1 MSIVLDII
9 DIDQHDSNTFSNM
22 ATAAAA
28 VARKLPRSPRE
39 KTDYLAL
46 KYFFKWREKVSEKR
60 VKRLLEKAVSTNV
73 PIDHFSLLNGVS
85 KSRLESRSN
94 FDGSSLGDTNSDDTS
109 MENSVYS
116 AEEMNMLFTDQRIKK
131 GNTQTRGEN
140 IVNEMDILSQF
151 QKRKLNYDAVEK
163 HINKY
168 YRKDNDHY
176 SSSLDILASFL
187 KGQKIIYMEA
197 KEHSTSVLNM
207 LMLPAIFLSAGV
219 VVMTEIVNFDTYGK
233 TLLAGIN
240 AFITFLLAVVNYLK
254 LDATSEAHKISA
266 HQYDKLQS
274 SVEFTSGTIFLF
286 RGDHSLDTSDDED
299 DDERKGVKKQKVA
312 SGDTETPTHSHTTPN
327 AFSIEDEV
335 TKKLNDVEKKIAE
348 IKETNQFLIPKK
360 IRNLYPVI
368 YNTNVFSLIKK
379 IEDYRKKSITNL
391 KNVKNE
397 LRYLN
402 IEQHTM
408 MLQGKTMTREL
419 RYQIMKTFHQKKQLI
434 KEILLLKSAY
444 SLIDAMF
451 ITEIK
456 NAERIKNRNPVWR
469 WLFPFKM
476 LSYDYYTKHLETNN
490 GQCKANVLL
499 DPERMNP
506 FLDELIDPFKFRDRK
521 DTTKETLWFYAK
533 DKQWVDDYTERIDM
547 MEKGIP
553 CNFSKPNKDASN
565 EDSDSD
571 CERPM
576 KVSLEQ
582 KPLFMT
588 KETGKSKRRNK
599 YSNKVFLPPRNGET
613 TNVSSLL

>member
-1 MSIVLDII
+1 MSIELDII
-9 DIDQHDSNTFSNM
+9 DIEQVNSNTYF
-22 ATAAAA
+22 
-28 VARKLPRSPRE
+28 PE
-39 KTDYLAL
+39 KIPQISYEKKKYLRL
-46 KYFFKWREKVSEKR
+46 KYFYKWREMVVNKR
-60 VKRLLEKAVSTNV
+60 IKKLLPSSV
-73 PIDHFSLLNGVS
+73 PVNHINSLLSLKNGVPTEHLMS
-85 KSRLESRSN
+85 HE
-94 FDGSSLGDTNSDDTS
+94 GSSLGDTNSDDTS
-109 MENSVYS
+109 FENSVYS
-116 AEEMNMLFTDQRIKK
+116 AEEMNMLFTDNRIKQSSK
-131 GNTQTRGEN
+131 TQRGEN
-140 IVNEMDILSQF
+140 MLNEMDILSKF
-151 QKRKLNYDAVEK
+151 QKKKLNYDAVEK

-197 KEHSTSVLNM
+197 KEYSTNFLNS
-207 LMLPAIFLSAGV
+207 LMLPAIFLSVTV
-219 VVMTEIVNFDTYGK
+219 VVMTEVVDFKTYGK

-274 SVEFTSGTIFLF
+274 TVEFTSGTIFLF
-286 RGDHSLDTSDDED
+286 CGDNSFDESDDD
-299 DDERKGVKKQKVA
+299 TCNVSVVKSKITRRKQNDTNEPA
-312 SGDTETPTHSHTTPN
+312 SSSSPLLTRIH
-327 AFSIEDEV
+327 SIEDEV
-335 TKKLNDVEKKIAE
+335 TTKLNDVEKKIAE

-408 MLQGKTMTREL
+408 MLRGKTMTREL
-419 RYQIMKTFHQKKQLI
+419 RYQIMKTFHKKKQLI

-456 NAERIKNRNPVWR
+456 NAERIKKRNILWK

-476 LSYDYYTKHLETNN
+476 LSYDYYAKHLEKNK
-490 GQCKANVLL
+490 GICKANVLL
-499 DPERMNP
+499 DPEKMNP
-506 FLDELIDPFKFRDRK
+506 FLDELIDPFRFRNK
-521 DTTKETLWFYAK
+521 QDTSEETMWFYSK

-553 CNFSKPNKDASN
+553 CNY
-565 EDSDSD
+565 DSD
-571 CERPM
+571 CE
-576 KVSLEQ
+576 
-582 KPLFMT
+582 KPILFSHEKKPIFLSRNRT
-588 KETGKSKRRNK
+588 KTRVKRNK
-599 YSNKVFLPPRNGET
+599 KTSNNT
-613 TNVSSLL
+613 VSSFI